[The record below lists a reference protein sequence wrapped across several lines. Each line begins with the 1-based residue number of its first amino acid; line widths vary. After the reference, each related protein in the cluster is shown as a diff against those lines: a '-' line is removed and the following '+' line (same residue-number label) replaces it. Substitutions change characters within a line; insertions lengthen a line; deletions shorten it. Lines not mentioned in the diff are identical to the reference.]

1 MNNIS
6 PEFATAL
13 VKAQG
18 MIEGAVKGSNNPAF
32 RSKYADLGACWE
44 ACRDALQ
51 TNNIAVLQFPTAAPV
66 GSIGLATSL
75 VFGPTGESI
84 SEAYCLPLKDA
95 SSAQSAGSAITYARR
110 YALCA
115 VIGICPVDDD
125 GNAASKPASA
135 RSEPAKAQ
143 DGPPVGFTHQQVPA
157 KLIRQF
163 EDAAAQG
170 KDEMKQVYSVLK
182 NASVAE
188 PAKTEALTVWAKR
201 IKETT

>member
-51 TNNIAVLQFPTAAPV
+51 TNNIAVLQFPIAAPV
-66 GSIGLATSL
+66 GSIGLATIL

-125 GNAASKPASA
+125 GNAASKAPKAS
-135 RSEPAKAQ
+135 

-163 EDAAAQG
+163 EDAAAHG

-188 PAKTEALTVWAKR
+188 PAKTEVLTVWAKR
-201 IKETT
+201 IKESQ